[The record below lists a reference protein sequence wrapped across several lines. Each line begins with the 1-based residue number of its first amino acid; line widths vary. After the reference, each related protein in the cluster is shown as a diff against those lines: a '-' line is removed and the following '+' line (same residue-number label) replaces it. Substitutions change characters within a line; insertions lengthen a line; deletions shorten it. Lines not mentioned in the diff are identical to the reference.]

1 MAAAA
6 LFVCAFSLC
15 LLSWHAATRR
25 QTTEPPTRASANV
38 LEASG
43 TAVAW
48 AAETSDRGGA
58 RQLESG
64 QEAMD
69 AVGGSGSAAG
79 VGSSPIRL
87 VCWTVA
93 VYQSVCPFVSGSMA
107 ACVYPCFSVHGCQSW
122 MRSARTRCRAD
133 EIRATGGVEPRG
145 FPLQQP
151 VGRQRERMPEDHAA
165 RQCQCDG
172 APSKPLKGISLSD
185 KYSILPVYTSLPET
199 RGFLGRQHGPLPFH
213 ENCRNHWCC
222 TAACSRAGP
231 PGTGMWRER
240 PPTPNCPRRPTRLQ
254 SLQDRLPTTNARRF
268 PRLQGRSS
276 TSSPPELRVRV
287 YLAAPL
293 GSVDAPA

>member
-1 MAAAA
+1 
-6 LFVCAFSLC
+6 
-15 LLSWHAATRR
+15 
-25 QTTEPPTRASANV
+25 
-38 LEASG
+38 
-43 TAVAW
+43 
-48 AAETSDRGGA
+48 
-58 RQLESG
+58 
-64 QEAMD
+64 
-69 AVGGSGSAAG
+69 
-79 VGSSPIRL
+79 
-87 VCWTVA
+87 
-93 VYQSVCPFVSGSMA
+93 
-107 ACVYPCFSVHGCQSW
+107 